1 MVNLLLQFR
10 KRRQYLQQ
18 RAAEDRAEE
27 DGPSSQV
34 CISKSKSKF
43 KQIEAVLRAGS
54 PALVSCQYCALL
66 LSAARLSC
74 TLGSA

>member
-1 MVNLLLQFR
+1 LDADANAKPALQFR

-34 CISKSKSKF
+34 CIAKSKSKSSTS
-43 KQIEAVLRAGS
+43 IL
-54 PALVSCQYCALL
+54 
-66 LSAARLSC
+66 
-74 TLGSA
+74 